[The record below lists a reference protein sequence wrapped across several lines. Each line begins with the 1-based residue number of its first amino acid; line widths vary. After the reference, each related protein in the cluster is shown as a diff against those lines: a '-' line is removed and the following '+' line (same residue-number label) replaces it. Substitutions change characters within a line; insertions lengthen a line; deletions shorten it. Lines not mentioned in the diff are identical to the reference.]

1 MNMLDMEKSRE
12 HRPGYAREGTIAIP
26 ISLACAGGMDSLALL
41 RANGVG
47 VGHLRGYARNGG
59 DLISS
64 VCTGAAGHSVL
75 EDPSA
80 GREGAFSGAAMG
92 SMAWWSSYRNAPFM
106 GMK

>member
-26 ISLACAGGMDSLALL
+26 ISLACTGGMDSLALL

-64 VCTGAAGHSVL
+64 GCTGAAGHSVL

-80 GREGAFSGAAMG
+80 GGGGAFSGGAMG
-92 SMAWWSSYRNAPFM
+92 MMPGWGLLRN
-106 GMK
+106 GLL